1 MKVYFEAMKGCFLL
15 LILLIL
21 NGCAVTETL
30 VIQHDG
36 SGSMTI
42 EAIRDEK
49 SFMALHPDSYQS
61 EEVFDDNIFVFKDI
75 VAQYVDI
82 FEKLSADERKVYGR
96 YKNATLREKRDSFAK
111 DFRRVYFSS
120 FNSVQELPDLFKTYE
135 YVDNIKNNYA
145 LSAERHDNDVSYF
158 YDGKIFRRKAIVTNG
173 VFHQEK
179 LDDVAAYRKR
189 FEGLKIVTD
198 YTLIYRF
205 PKRIKSVSHKSA
217 VLSENGQVVTLKFDI
232 LEASENP
239 DSTSFEVEFY

>member
-120 FNSVQELPDLFKTYE
+120 FISQC
-135 YVDNIKNNYA
+135 
-145 LSAERHDNDVSYF
+145 ER
-158 YDGKIFRRKAIVTNG
+158 IVAG
-173 VFHQEK
+173 
-179 LDDVAAYRKR
+179 R
-189 FEGLKIVTD
+189 
-198 YTLIYRF
+198 
-205 PKRIKSVSHKSA
+205 
-217 VLSENGQVVTLKFDI
+217 
-232 LEASENP
+232 
-239 DSTSFEVEFY
+239 

>member
-1 MKVYFEAMKGCFLL
+1 MKGCFLM

-30 VIQHDG
+30 VIQDDG
-36 SGSMTI
+36 SGTMTI
-42 EAIRDEK
+42 EAVRDEK
-49 SFMALHPDSYQS
+49 SFMALHPDNYQS
-61 EEVFDDNIFVFKDI
+61 EEVFQDTTFVFKDI
-75 VAQYVDI
+75 IAQHSDI
-82 FEKLSADERKVYGR
+82 FDKLSAGERKVYER

-111 DFRRVYFSS
+111 DFRRTYFSS
-120 FNSVQELPDLFKTYE
+120 FKSVQELPDLFKTYE
-135 YVDNIKNNYA
+135 YLDNIKNNYA

-158 YDGKIFRRKAIVTNG
+158 YDGKIFRRTALVTND

-205 PKRIKSVSHKSA
+205 PKRIKSVSNKSA
-217 VLSENGQVVTLKFDI
+217 VVSDDGHVLTLKFGI